1 MLKKKGFIPTS
12 SFLLS
17 KSDAIGNNKKK
28 KSLMWGFTPN
38 TFGKKVWGFTV
49 LEILIVISIL
59 LIIISIVVSPFSS
72 FRNRSVLNAEV
83 ENIIT
88 LLSEARTKTLASL
101 DDSEYG
107 VHFEANRAVFF
118 KGNLF
123 TEPDSN
129 NKEIIFD
136 QAVYISNISLTGA
149 GVNVIFNRLIGK
161 TDEDGTITIELTS
174 DSTTNNVIHIY
185 PTGSMEIK

>member
-1 MLKKKGFIPTS
+1 M
-12 SFLLS
+12 
-17 KSDAIGNNKKK
+17 
-28 KSLMWGFTPN
+28 
-38 TFGKKVWGFTV
+38 
-49 LEILIVISIL
+49 
-59 LIIISIVVSPFSS
+59 
-72 FRNRSVLNAEV
+72 
-83 ENIIT
+83 
-88 LLSEARTKTLASL
+88 
-101 DDSEYG
+101 
-107 VHFEANRAVFF
+107 
-118 KGNLF
+118 F